1 MNELLRPE
9 SVAPCTTLAV
19 IVMDAST
26 SMRRF
31 GSTPVDALEDY
42 VRDLATSPAS
52 GAIAAGVVTFS
63 SEPRVCVPVTP
74 VRVFPRRIDYVT
86 SMGTRLYGA
95 TRDVLRT
102 LLASDAPQV
111 PNVIVAVFTDGED
124 NASSERTRIQ
134 LVELAGVAQRRDF
147 TLLTFG
153 IGVDGRRIAERMGF
167 PFEREAAR
175 SAEATS
181 EGIVQSVRATTRI
194 TLMRSLPPPR
204 VDS

>member
-1 MNELLRPE
+1 MHDLLRPE
-9 SVAPCTTLAV
+9 SVAPCSTLSV

-31 GSTPVDALEDY
+31 GSTPVDSLHEY
-42 VRDLATSPAS
+42 VRDLAAGPTAAS
-52 GAIAAGVVTFS
+52 IAAGVVTFS

-74 VRVFPRRIDYVT
+74 VRAFPRPIDYVT
-86 SMGTRLYGA
+86 SAGTRLYGA
-95 TRDVLRT
+95 TRDVLRA
-102 LLASDAPQV
+102 LLASEAPQV

-134 LVELAGVAQRRDF
+134 LVELAGVAQRRGF

-181 EGIVQSVRATTRI
+181 ESIVESVRATTRI
-194 TLMRSLPPPR
+194 TLLRSLPPPR
-204 VDS
+204 PRS